1 MKTILIC
8 LHALEQLRLPFLLL
22 SNAYFAFKVDRSPVS
37 HALNTS
43 AFGVARLKAHSGE
56 SLRPYDLVWPHV
68 STHENEA
75 IQPSYILCNQARRS
89 EVRTPEG
96 TCIYSRLL

>member
-1 MKTILIC
+1 MLWLVLDCNSQYPPPARIGI
-8 LHALEQLRLPFLLL
+8 Q
-22 SNAYFAFKVDRSPVS
+22 VS

-43 AFGVARLKAHSGE
+43 AFGVARLKARFGK

-75 IQPSYILCNQARRS
+75 IQPSYI
-89 EVRTPEG
+89 V
-96 TCIYSRLL
+96 

>member
-1 MKTILIC
+1 M
-8 LHALEQLRLPFLLL
+8 
-22 SNAYFAFKVDRSPVS
+22 SMS

-43 AFGVARLKAHSGE
+43 AFGVARLKARYGE

-75 IQPSYILCNQARRS
+75 IQPSYI
-89 EVRTPEG
+89 V
-96 TCIYSRLL
+96 